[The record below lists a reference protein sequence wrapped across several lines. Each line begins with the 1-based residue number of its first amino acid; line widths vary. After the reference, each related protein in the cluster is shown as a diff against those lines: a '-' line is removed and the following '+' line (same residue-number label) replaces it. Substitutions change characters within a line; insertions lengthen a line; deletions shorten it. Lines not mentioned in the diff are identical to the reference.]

1 MRRLV
6 FGAIILVVV
15 CLTVFFIGYVA
26 GTTASPLAVAGTIP
40 LSTVVGDG
48 HA

>member
-1 MRRLV
+1 MWRLV
-6 FGAIILVVV
+6 FGAIILVIA

-26 GTTASPLAVAGTIP
+26 GTTASPLAAAGAIP
-40 LSTVVGDG
+40 LSTAVGVG

>member
-1 MRRLV
+1 MWRLV
-6 FGAIILVVV
+6 FGAIILVVA

-26 GTTASPLAVAGTIP
+26 GTTTSPLAAAAGLLP
-40 LSTVVGDG
+40 LHAEALG